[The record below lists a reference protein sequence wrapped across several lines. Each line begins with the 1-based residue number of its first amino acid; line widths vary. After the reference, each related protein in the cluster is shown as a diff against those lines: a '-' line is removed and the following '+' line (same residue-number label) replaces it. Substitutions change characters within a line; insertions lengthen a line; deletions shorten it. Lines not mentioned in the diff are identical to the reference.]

1 MLTTHGQIKMAKQK
15 KKPTNFIL
23 FRFLFN
29 AHFSAL
35 LDVTESRFSF
45 TIASL
50 FPLSVICLPGG
61 ATILTPTT
69 CK

>member
-1 MLTTHGQIKMAKQK
+1 MHEQIEIQQQK
-15 KKPTNFIL
+15 KHEFYFIL
-23 FRFLFN
+23 FLLFN

-35 LDVTESRFSF
+35 LNVTESRFSF